1 MIRQRS
7 IAPRLVGLC
16 AALLMSAVSGSIAQ
30 AEIVIE
36 NGFNF
41 REFRVNLPLSFT
53 QGPDLLILG
62 ADILDSDTGERPA
75 GAIAI
80 ARNLQTG
87 EVLTLLTSGS
97 VGFFRNIAYSEARA
111 EGNWII
117 EVNSDVGSAAALLPG
132 FGTGPG
138 TGAIP
143 GVQDLAVVPGPQPV
157 LSWQLPADLPL
168 LNDGNI
174 DRIRLRLEDSNG
186 TRLLDETLDDT
197 SLTTTTATVGP
208 GTITQN
214 GAVVAELLLEGFN
227 PFDRSKTYEVFV
239 VEPQTGGGEE
249 VVGESF
255 FIQDNRQANSTRF
268 QAGPR
273 LTLGVNIS
281 PFEDSL
287 VYAENGG
294 AIVPV
299 PQAREADRQFE
310 FATSTIVR
318 PDLRDP
324 WRMVAWNGGMETTL
338 VTHAIG
344 DLELLPFVRDIRM
357 IPDFLTPTFEWS
369 LPAGNTLPFDR
380 IRIGLFDDVTD
391 ERLSVFGSAQD
402 ELFQN
407 LQPDETS
414 YTFEPGAL
422 EEGRKYVV
430 RVILSDRN
438 SDGIEVNRSLSFFNF
453 TPLLTTSDDP
463 LYLPNVDED
472 GTFSF
477 DFDVVAEAPFDTA
490 VPANTQPPI
499 AVGYEYAAGEGDP
512 NFESVT
518 LPDQGGES
526 YEVVPFDDAG
536 NSLPAE
542 TVEAQVEF
550 DFIDRVDPAGVDRF
564 LVLGVEP
571 PELQGQADATVFTT
585 TLTFTDDGQFSGT
598 ITPIT
603 VSASTTVQ
611 LAENL
616 KADLQDLVISG
627 ELRRK
632 AGKKLTRIIDFFLV
646 AFARERFDKAC
657 RQLDRFVDK
666 VEDLIR
672 EGDLSAE
679 AGSPVPLVQQ
689 AEAIRGSLAPGACDV
704 VPRDDDDDDDDD
716 DGDDGDDGD
725 DDDDDDD

>member
-1 MIRQRS
+1 MLLQRS
-7 IAPRLVGLC
+7 FAPRLVGLC
-16 AALLMSAVSGSIAQ
+16 AAILMSVVSSSIAR
-30 AEIVIE
+30 ADIVIE

-41 REFRVNLPLSFT
+41 REFRVNPPLSFT

-75 GAIAI
+75 GAIAT

-117 EVNSDVGSAAALLPG
+117 EVNSDVGSAAALLPS

-138 TGAIP
+138 TGIIP
-143 GVQDLAVVPGPQPV
+143 GVQDLAVVPGQQPV
-157 LSWQLPADLPL
+157 LSWQLPPDLPL
-168 LNDGNI
+168 LNDGNV
-174 DRIRLRLEDSNG
+174 DRIRLRVEDSNG
-186 TRLLDETLDDT
+186 TRILDETLDDS
-197 SLTTTTATVGP
+197 SLTATTATVGP
-208 GTITQN
+208 GTITHN
-214 GAVVAELLLEGFN
+214 GAFVAELLLEGFN
-227 PFDRSKTYEVFV
+227 PFDRSKTYEIFV
-239 VEPQTGGGEE
+239 VETPIAGGER
-249 VVGESF
+249 VDGATF
-255 FIQDNRQANSTRF
+255 FIQDNRQVNSTRF

-273 LTLGVNIS
+273 LTVGVNVFPIDDI
-281 PFEDSL
+281 FDDIF

-294 AIVPV
+294 AIVPLS
-299 PQAREADRQFE
+299 QAREADRQFE

-318 PDLRDP
+318 PDLKDP
-324 WRMVAWNGGMETTL
+324 WTMVVWNAGVDTTFL
-338 VTHAIG
+338 SHAIG

-369 LPAGNTLPFDR
+369 LPLGNTLPFDV
-380 IRIGLFDDVTD
+380 IQIGLFDDVTD
-391 ERLSVFGSAQD
+391 DRLSVFGPDQD
-402 ELFQN
+402 DLFET
-407 LQPDETS
+407 LPPDATS

-430 RVILSDRN
+430 RIILSDRN

-463 LYLPNVDED
+463 VYLPNVDED

-477 DFDVVAEAPFDTA
+477 DFDVTDEATFDTA
-490 VPANTQPPI
+490 VPANTQPPL

-512 NFESVT
+512 NFASVT

-526 YEVVPFDDAG
+526 YDVVPFDDAG

-542 TVEAQVEF
+542 TVEAETEF
-550 DFIDRVDPAGVDRF
+550 NFTLDVDPSGVDKF

-571 PELQGQADATVFTT
+571 PEPQGQADASVFTT
-585 TLTFTDDGQFSGT
+585 TLTFTDNGQFTGS

-616 KADLQDLVISG
+616 KEDLQNLVISG

-632 AGKKLTRIIDFFLV
+632 AGKRLTRIIDFFLV

-657 RQLDRFVDK
+657 RQLDRFVEK

-679 AGSPVPLVQQ
+679 AGSPVPLIQQ

-704 VPRDDDDDDDDD
+704 VPQDDDDD
-716 DGDDGDDGD
+716 DDGD
-725 DDDDDDD
+725 DDDDDDDD